1 MSDPATDISRDSSIE
16 LDRFWTIPNAFSLLR
31 VVLTLPAVLLIALGP
46 TFVWEAFVV
55 VMVMI
60 VSDWVD
66 GYLARVR
73 GEISRW
79 GKILDPAA
87 DKVAIGA
94 ITIAMVLYKDLPLWL
109 VVIVL
114 LRDVLITLAGVYLVK
129 KYDVLVSSNIWGKVT
144 TLVMSWLLLVYLLDA
159 DVLKPILIGISV
171 VLLAV
176 SFSSY
181 GLRFAQIARQ

>member
-1 MSDPATDISRDSSIE
+1 MGDPATDMSCDLDIE

-31 VVLTLPAVLLIALGP
+31 VVLTVPAVWLIALGSVY
-46 TFVWEAFVV
+46 VWEAFFV

-60 VSDWVD
+60 VSDWMD
-66 GYLARVR
+66 GYLARSR

-109 VVIVL
+109 VVAVL
-114 LRDVLITLAGVYLVK
+114 LRDVLITGSGMYLVA
-129 KYDVLVSSNIWGKVT
+129 KYDVLVSSNIWGKAATV
-144 TLVMSWLLLVYLLDA
+144 VMSCLLLAYLWDA
-159 DVLKPILIGISV
+159 DVIKPLLIGVSV
-171 VLLAV
+171 VLLVV
-176 SFSSY
+176 SWATY
-181 GLRFAQIARQ
+181 GWRFAQIVRQ